1 MSKNLLPIAKEGFS
15 YLLYTFFAFIVFE
28 ILDLDIL
35 SFLSVVLFVYL
46 VYMFR
51 NPERE
56 MINYEKGSVVSVAD
70 GNVLNIVELEDS
82 KHFAYRV
89 DIETT
94 CRDIS
99 FLRAPFNATCKDVEV
114 LRGTRVSKNSKLFGS
129 LNENGTIIFE
139 DENGNKV
146 KVKHTLTNSF
156 DELHVDVVK
165 TVLQG
170 QRYGFMLK
178 GVTSIYLPSNFRLN
192 VSVGS
197 QTISSKTLIGY
208 FL

>member
-1 MSKNLLPIAKEGFS
+1 MSKNLLPIAKEGFL

-28 ILDLDIL
+28 ILDFEIL
-35 SFLSVVLFVYL
+35 SFLSAVWFICL
-46 VYMFR
+46 VYIFR

-56 MINYEKGSVVSVAD
+56 IVNYEKDSVVSVVD
-70 GNVLNIVELEDS
+70 GSVLNIVELEDS
-82 KHFAYRV
+82 KHFTYRV
-89 DIETT
+89 DIETR
-94 CRDIS
+94 CKDVS

-114 LRGTRVSKNSKLFGS
+114 LRGTRVSKNSKLFSS

-139 DENGNKV
+139 DENGKQI

-156 DELHVDVVK
+156 DELNIDTVK

-178 GVTSIYLPSNFRLN
+178 GITSIYLPSNFRLN

-197 QTISSKTLIGY
+197 EVISSKTLIGY